1 MSKLLTIIIAS
12 ILSVASYAEDGW
24 TVEKDRIYTHGSTV
38 HGHKFGYFKDKEWC
52 DHDLIF
58 IEWSTYEKG
67 LEAFEG
73 VDAKIAISLNG
84 KEASTIMP
92 STLVDTAEFVNISTL
107 AIFKTIILSKKLSKD
122 IRESTSIELTFVG
135 PDDLVSKLDIK
146 SDVFNTTGLTTA
158 YSKIDNSC
166 R

>member
-1 MSKLLTIIIAS
+1 LFL
-12 ILSVASYAEDGW
+12 
-24 TVEKDRIYTHGSTV
+24 
-38 HGHKFGYFKDKEWC
+38 DKRVPSP
-52 DHDLIF
+52 LI
-58 IEWSTYEKG
+58 T
-67 LEAFEG
+67 
-73 VDAKIAISLNG
+73 
-84 KEASTIMP
+84 
-92 STLVDTAEFVNISTL
+92 TL